1 MDVTAAACEW
11 GSRNRLG
18 WRDNKNSAD
27 SVSLMSV
34 RLDVRV
40 TLEGGGILHLAAI
53 FKKKEGVMMPRRPG
67 VLRHSY
73 LVKC

>member
-11 GSRNRLG
+11 GRRNRLG

-34 RLDVRV
+34 RLDVRA
-40 TLEGGGILHLAAI
+40 TLEGGG
-53 FKKKEGVMMPRRPG
+53 G
-67 VLRHSY
+67 SY
-73 LVKC
+73 I